1 MAWAEDPGVMKRKA
15 QNKLLAYRAAR
26 VDGMRKLAERIKGLT
41 ISSETYVKDFVA
53 ESDEINASLM
63 AFLSGV
69 REKGKPRYMEDG
81 TCEVTVQV
89 TLRKVIV
96 TLRKLHERYY
106 KGDKVK
112 LTDFEKML
120 VTYED
125 KVLTEV
131 GMGAPRSEKWEQ
143 EGSISS
149 ITEEQGLASIKHM
162 SAAAKEFW
170 LKYCTGQGRLM
181 AVRAARVDGMRRLA
195 ERVKGVYVDSETTVT
210 DFIAE
215 SDEINARTEAFI
227 SGAREVRMRYHEDEL
242 IVEVVMAV
250 KLRTVYMSL
259 KAWAER
265 HYKGDKVKISNLEK
279 MVVSAKDKIIEETGM
294 GVPPERYLK
303 NAPVEV
309 VSVVRTAAKA
319 PPWATRRIR
328 AIGNAALDTT
338 NENLAQAKL
347 MAIRGAELDARRKL
361 CEQIN
366 GLWITSN
373 TSVVDFVTQNDEIG
387 SSFMSFQQGG
397 SVVKG
402 SQKVLPDGTAEA
414 TVELDLQPLWNMVIH
429 YQRTLKL
436 TIK

>member
-1 MAWAEDPGVMKRKA
+1 MCRRTGIAICLCIVGGLVTMAWAEDPGVMKRKA

-195 ERVKGVYVDSETTVT
+195 ERVKGVYVDS
-210 DFIAE
+210 
-215 SDEINARTEAFI
+215 
-227 SGAREVRMRYHEDEL
+227 
-242 IVEVVMAV
+242 
-250 KLRTVYMSL
+250 
-259 KAWAER
+259 
-265 HYKGDKVKISNLEK
+265 
-279 MVVSAKDKIIEETGM
+279 
-294 GVPPERYLK
+294 
-303 NAPVEV
+303 
-309 VSVVRTAAKA
+309 
-319 PPWATRRIR
+319 
-328 AIGNAALDTT
+328 
-338 NENLAQAKL
+338 
-347 MAIRGAELDARRKL
+347 
-361 CEQIN
+361 
-366 GLWITSN
+366 
-373 TSVVDFVTQNDEIG
+373 
-387 SSFMSFQQGG
+387 
-397 SVVKG
+397 
-402 SQKVLPDGTAEA
+402 
-414 TVELDLQPLWNMVIH
+414 
-429 YQRTLKL
+429 
-436 TIK
+436 